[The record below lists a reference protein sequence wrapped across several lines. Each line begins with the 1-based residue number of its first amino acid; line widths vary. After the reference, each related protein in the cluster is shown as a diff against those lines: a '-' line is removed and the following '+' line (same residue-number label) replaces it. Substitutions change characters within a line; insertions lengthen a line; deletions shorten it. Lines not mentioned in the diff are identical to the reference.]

1 MNEGFV
7 VSSLVSSA
15 MSFFFFLYL
24 HAQKLRPTHSLVL
37 FLRLDYT
44 NGEQCLESSVE
55 SKFQFD
61 HSPIGSIKMRVRI
74 SWRGKGGVGV
84 DGFNL
89 IRWFSELSPSTNIKI
104 ENVQLGPFFRDFF
117 RNCGK

>member
-1 MNEGFV
+1 
-7 VSSLVSSA
+7 
-15 MSFFFFLYL
+15 
-24 HAQKLRPTHSLVL
+24 
-37 FLRLDYT
+37 
-44 NGEQCLESSVE
+44 
-55 SKFQFD
+55 
-61 HSPIGSIKMRVRI
+61 MRVRI